1 MELPE
6 THYATS
12 GGVSIA
18 YQVLGEG
25 PFDIVYVPGFVSHLE
40 LRWRVPSFSASLA
53 ELAEFSRLILF
64 DKRGT
69 GMSDPVG
76 GAPTLETR
84 MDDLRAVMDAVG
96 SERAA
101 IVGVSEGGPMSALF
115 AATYPARTAARAPSR
130 WPPCARWPTGSRTKS
145 RRSPT
150 TSAGAAAREPGG
162 RSSP

>member
-1 MELPE
+1 MELPD

-40 LRWRVPSFSASLA
+40 LRWRVPSFSASLG

-69 GMSDPVG
+69 
-76 GAPTLETR
+76 ACRTR
-84 MDDLRAVMDAVG
+84 
-96 SERAA
+96 SEVHR
-101 IVGVSEGGPMSALF
+101 PWK
-115 AATYPARTAARAPSR
+115 PA
-130 WPPCARWPTGSRTKS
+130 W
-145 RRSPT
+145 T
-150 TSAGAAAREPGG
+150 TSG
-162 RSSP
+162 R